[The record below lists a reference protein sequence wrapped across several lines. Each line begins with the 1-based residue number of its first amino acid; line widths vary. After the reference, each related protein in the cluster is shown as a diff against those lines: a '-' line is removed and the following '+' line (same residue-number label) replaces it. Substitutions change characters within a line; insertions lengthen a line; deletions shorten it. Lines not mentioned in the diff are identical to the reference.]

1 MAQSRHLTP
10 GSSCSVLMWG
20 GVWVPLLRGHLRWG
34 GAGAGA
40 GSPVTPREAGHQPPP
55 TWPSHTAWPCLLQ
68 EFSGRAPGGAAL
80 CPGGFL
86 SCIVTQSQAAH
97 TSSNPF
103 SSQMSIFLW
112 N

>member
-10 GSSCSVLMWG
+10 GSSCSVLMWD

-55 TWPSHTAWPCLLQ
+55 PGPRTLR
-68 EFSGRAPGGAAL
+68 GRASCRSFQAEHPGGLL
-80 CPGGFL
+80 CAP
-86 SCIVTQSQAAH
+86 VA
-97 TSSNPF
+97 F
-103 SSQMSIFLW
+103 SVA
-112 N
+112 